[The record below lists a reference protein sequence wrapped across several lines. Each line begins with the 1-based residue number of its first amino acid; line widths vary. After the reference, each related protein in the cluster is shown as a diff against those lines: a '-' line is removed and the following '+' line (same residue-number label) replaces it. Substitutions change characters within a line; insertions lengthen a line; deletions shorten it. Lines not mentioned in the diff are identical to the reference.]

1 MRPEILFPLFADA
14 KTLPG
19 VGPKTLPLFERLGV
33 RKVGDALFLPPTG
46 VIDRRLR
53 PSVQGAMEGTTLSV
67 RVVVLSHS
75 IPRRPGA
82 PYRITVNDG
91 SLDFVLVFFRPS
103 PDWLTRIL
111 PVGAVRYVCGKI
123 EHYDGIAQMPHPEV
137 IDPEKEDAPDGFA
150 PVYPATAGLGQK
162 VIAKAA
168 RTALD
173 AAPDLPEWLDP
184 AWMAKRGWP
193 SWHAAV
199 TRLHAPEGPGDLEAD
214 SPARE
219 RLAYDEML
227 SHQLALM
234 LVRARRRRAKG
245 RVSVGDGRLQ
255 GKVRASLPFALTGA
269 QERAIEAIAA
279 DMATPHR
286 MLRLLQ
292 GDVGAGKTLVA
303 FMAMLIAV
311 ESGGQAALMAPTE
324 ILARQHHAG
333 LGALAEA
340 AGIRLAILTGKDRAS
355 VRRATQE
362 ALEAGEI
369 DIVVGTHA
377 LFQKSVAFADLRMVV
392 VDEQHRFGVDQRNE
406 LADKGQGDGVGA
418 DILVMSATPIPRTL
432 ALASYGDMDVSVLDE
447 KPPGRQPIDTRMV
460 SLSRYDD
467 VVDSLRRAIAN
478 GARAYW
484 ICPLVEESDV
494 LDVAAAED
502 RARVLAHTFG
512 EGRVVM
518 AHGRQKPG
526 EKDAAMEAFRTGAA
540 QVLVATTVVEVG
552 VDVPEA
558 TIMVIEHA
566 ERFGLA
572 QLHQLRGRVGR
583 GSARSS
589 CVLLYQGPLGETARE
604 RLGVLRETEDGF
616 RIAEE
621 DLRLRGAGD
630 LLGVRQA
637 GLPRMR
643 VADLEVHGDLLAVAR
658 DDARLIVNRD
668 EALETD
674 RGKALRVLL
683 YLMER
688 DGAVRYLG
696 AA

>member
-14 KTLPG
+14 QTLPG
-19 VGPKTLPLFERLGV
+19 LGPKTTPLFEKLGV
-33 RKVGDALFLPPTG
+33 HKVGDALFLPPTG
-46 VIDRRLR
+46 VIDRRVR
-53 PSVQGAMEGTTLSV
+53 PSVQGVMEGATLCV
-67 RVVVLSHS
+67 KVTVVSHS
-75 IPRRPGA
+75 APRRPGA
-82 PYRITVNDG
+82 PYRITVRDAA
-91 SLDFVLVFFRPS
+91 LDFVLVFFRPA
-103 PDWLTRIL
+103 PEWLLRIL
-111 PVGAVRYVCGKI
+111 PVGEERYVCGKI

-137 IDPEKEDAPDGFA
+137 FDPARDDTPDGFA

-162 VIAKAA
+162 VIAKAVA
-168 RTALD
+168 AAVDL
-173 AAPDLPEWLDP
+173 APDLPEWLDP
-184 AWMAKRGWP
+184 AWLKKREWPGW
-193 SWHAAV
+193 HDAV
-199 TRLHAPEGPGDLEAD
+199 TTLHAPTSPADLDAT

-219 RLAYDEML
+219 RLAYDELL
-227 SHQLALM
+227 SHQLALG
-234 LVRARRRRAKG
+234 LIRAKRRRAKG
-245 RVSVGDGRLQ
+245 RVSEGDGRLRQ
-255 GKVRASLPFALTGA
+255 KVLASLPFTLTGA
-269 QERAIEAIAA
+269 QDRAIAAIAA
-279 DMATPHR
+279 DMALPHR

-340 AGIRLAILTGKDRAS
+340 AGIRLAILTGKDKAG
-355 VRRATQE
+355 VRRETQE
-362 ALEAGEI
+362 ALAAGKI

-377 LFQKSVAFADLRMVV
+377 LFQKSVTFANLKMAV

-406 LADKGQGDGVGA
+406 LADKGQGA

-467 VVDSLRRAIAN
+467 VVASLQRAIDG

-484 ICPLVEESDV
+484 ICPLVEESDM

-502 RARVLAHTFG
+502 RARVLGHAFG

-583 GSARSS
+583 GTARSS

-630 LLGVRQA
+630 LLGVKQA
-637 GLPRMR
+637 GLPRMKI
-643 VADLEVHGDLLAVAR
+643 ADLEVHGELLTVAR

-668 EALETD
+668 EGLETE
-674 RGKALRVLL
+674 RGKALRILL

-688 DGAVRYLG
+688 DDSVRYLS

>member
-14 KTLPG
+14 RTLPG
-19 VGPKTLPLFERLGV
+19 IGPKTLPLFEKLGV
-33 RKVGDALFLPPTG
+33 CKVGDALFLPPAG
-46 VIDRRLR
+46 VIDRRVR
-53 PSVQGAMEGTTLSV
+53 ASVQGAPEGTTLSV
-67 RVVVLSHS
+67 KVTVVSHAP
-75 IPRRPGA
+75 PRRPGA

-91 SLDFVLVFFRPS
+91 SLDFVLVFFRPA
-103 PDWLTRIL
+103 PEWLNRIL
-111 PVGAVRYVCGKI
+111 PVGGTRYVCGKV

-137 IDPEKEDAPDGFA
+137 IDPATEDAPDGFA

-168 RTALD
+168 RAALD

-184 AWMAKRGWP
+184 AWLAKRGWP
-193 SWHAAV
+193 GWREAV
-199 TRLHAPEGPGDLEAD
+199 AMLHAPA
-214 SPARE
+214 SPADLDAGAPARA
-219 RLAYDEML
+219 RLAYDELL

-234 LVRARRRRAKG
+234 LGRARRRRAAG
-245 RVSVGDGRLQ
+245 RVSVGDGALRA
-255 GKVRASLPFALTGA
+255 KVLASLPFSPTGA
-269 QERAIEAIAA
+269 QDRAIEAIAA
-279 DMATPHR
+279 DMAAPHR

-340 AGIRLAILTGKDRAS
+340 AGIRLAILTGKDRAAA
-355 VRRATQE
+355 RRGTLE
-362 ALEAGEI
+362 ALEAGGI

-377 LFQKSVAFADLRMVV
+377 LFQKSVGFADLRMVV

-406 LADKGQGDGVGA
+406 LAGKGQGA

-467 VVDSLRRAIAN
+467 VVSGLQRAVAG

-484 ICPLVEESDV
+484 ICPLVEESDM

-502 RARVLAHTFG
+502 RARVLRHVLGAD
-512 EGRVVM
+512 RVVM
-518 AHGRQKPG
+518 AHGRQKTG

-630 LLGVRQA
+630 LLGVKQA
-637 GLPRMR
+637 GLPRTR
-643 VADLEVHGDLLAVAR
+643 IADMEVHGDLMAVAW

-668 EALETD
+668 EMLQGD
-674 RGKALRVLL
+674 RGQALRILL

-688 DGAVRYLG
+688 DEAVRYLN

>member
-14 KTLPG
+14 TTLPG
-19 VGPKTLPLFERLGV
+19 VGPKTAPLFARLGIE
-33 RKVGDALFLPPTG
+33 KTGDALFLPPTG
-46 VIDRRLR
+46 VIDRRIR
-53 PSVQGAMEGTTLSV
+53 PSVQGVMEGTTLCV
-67 RVVVLSHS
+67 KVVVVSHS
-75 IPRRPGA
+75 APRRPGS
-82 PYRITVNDG
+82 PYRITVRDG
-91 SLDFVLVFFRPS
+91 TLDFVLVFFRPA
-103 PDWLTRIL
+103 PEWLGRIL
-111 PVGAVRYVCGKI
+111 PVGATRYVCGKI

-137 IDPEKEDAPDGFA
+137 IDPATEEAPDGFA

-162 VIAKAA
+162 VISKAVKAA
-168 RTALD
+168 LEATPA
-173 AAPDLPEWLDP
+173 LPEWLDP
-184 AWMAKRGWP
+184 AWLKKREWPGWRE
-193 SWHAAV
+193 AV
-199 TRLHAPEGPGDLEAD
+199 EALHAPLSPDDLDAA

-219 RLAYDEML
+219 RLAYDELL

-234 LVRARRRRAKG
+234 LIRARRRRAKG
-245 RVSVGDGRLQ
+245 RISEGDGRLRRR
-255 GKVRASLPFALTGA
+255 VLDSLPFALTGA
-269 QERAIEAIAA
+269 QDRAIAA
-279 DMATPHR
+279 IAQDMALPRR

-340 AGIRLAILTGKDRAS
+340 AGVRLAILTGKDRAAE
-355 VRRATQE
+355 RRATQA

-377 LFQKSVAFADLRMVV
+377 LFQKAVAFSDLRMVV

-406 LADKGQGDGVGA
+406 LAGKGKGDGVGA

-460 SLSRYDD
+460 SLSRYDA
-467 VVDSLRRAIAN
+467 VVDSLRRAIGE

-484 ICPLVEESDV
+484 ICPLVEESDA

-502 RARVLAHTFG
+502 RARILRHAFG
-512 EGRVVM
+512 EGAVVM

-540 QVLVATTVVEVG
+540 KVLVATTVVEVG

-637 GLPRMR
+637 GLPRMKI
-643 VADLEVHGDLLAVAR
+643 ADLEVHGDLLAVAR

-668 EALETD
+668 EGLTGE
-674 RGKALRVLL
+674 RGQALRVLL

-688 DGAVRYLG
+688 DESVRYLS

>member
-14 KTLPG
+14 RTLPG
-19 VGPKTLPLFERLGV
+19 LGPKTAPLFEKLGV
-33 RKVGDALFLPPTG
+33 HKVGDALFLPPTG
-46 VIDRRLR
+46 VIDRRVR
-53 PSVQGAMEGTTLSV
+53 PSVQGVLEGATLCV
-67 RVVVLSHS
+67 KVTVVSHS
-75 IPRRPGA
+75 APRRPGA
-82 PYRITVNDG
+82 PYRITVRDAA
-91 SLDFVLVFFRPS
+91 LDFVLVFFRPA
-103 PDWLTRIL
+103 PEWLLRIL
-111 PVGAVRYVCGKI
+111 PVDGERYVCGRI

-137 IDPEKEDAPDGFA
+137 FDPAKEDAPDGFA

-162 VIAKAA
+162 VIAKAV
-168 RTALD
+168 
-173 AAPDLPEWLDP
+173 AAAVDLAPALPEWLDP
-184 AWMAKRGWP
+184 AWLKQREWPGW
-193 SWHAAV
+193 HEAV
-199 TRLHAPEGPGDLEAD
+199 SALHAPTSPADLDAA

-219 RLAYDEML
+219 RLAYDELL
-227 SHQLALM
+227 SHQLALG
-234 LVRARRRRAKG
+234 LIRARRRRAKG
-245 RVSVGDGRLQ
+245 RISEGDGRLRS
-255 GKVRASLPFALTGA
+255 KVLASLPFSLTGA
-269 QERAIEAIAA
+269 QDRAIAAIAA
-279 DMATPHR
+279 DMALPHR

-333 LGALAEA
+333 LGALAQA
-340 AGIRLAILTGKDRAS
+340 AGIRLAILTGKDKAG

-362 ALEAGEI
+362 ALAAGEI

-377 LFQKSVAFADLRMVV
+377 LFQKSVEFADLKMAV

-406 LADKGQGDGVGA
+406 LADKGQGA

-467 VVDSLRRAIAN
+467 VVASLQRAIAG

-484 ICPLVEESDV
+484 ICPLVEESDT

-502 RARVLAHTFG
+502 RARVLAHVFG

-518 AHGRQKPG
+518 AHGRQKAG
-526 EKDAAMEAFRTGAA
+526 EKEAAMEAFRTGTA

-558 TIMVIEHA
+558 TIMVVEHA

-630 LLGVRQA
+630 LLGVKQA
-637 GLPRMR
+637 GLPRMK

-668 EALETD
+668 EGLETE
-674 RGKALRVLL
+674 RGAALRILL

-688 DGAVRYLG
+688 DDSVRYLS

>member
-1 MRPEILFPLFADA
+1 M
-14 KTLPG
+14 
-19 VGPKTLPLFERLGV
+19 
-33 RKVGDALFLPPTG
+33 
-46 VIDRRLR
+46 
-53 PSVQGAMEGTTLSV
+53 
-67 RVVVLSHS
+67 
-75 IPRRPGA
+75 

-91 SLDFVLVFFRPS
+91 ALDFILVFFRPA
-103 PDWLTRIL
+103 PEWLTKIL
-111 PVGAVRYVCGKI
+111 PVGGTRVLCGKI
-123 EHYDGIAQMPHPEV
+123 EHYDGIAQMAHPEV
-137 IDPEKEDAPDGFA
+137 FDPATEDTPDGFA
-150 PVYPATAGLGQK
+150 PVYPGTAGLGQK
-162 VIAKAA
+162 VIAKAVKA
-168 RTALD
+168 AL
-173 AAPDLPEWLDP
+173 AQVPDLPEWQDA
-184 AWMAKRGWP
+184 AWLAKRGWP
-193 SWHAAV
+193 SWNAAV
-199 TRLHAPEGPGDLEAD
+199 AGLHAPDGVAALASDDPG
-214 SPARE
+214 RE
-219 RLAYDEML
+219 RLAYDELL
-227 SHQLALM
+227 SHQLALA
-234 LVRARRRRAKG
+234 LVRAKRKRSKG
-245 RVSVGDGRLQ
+245 RVSVGDGRLRA
-255 GKVRASLPFALTGA
+255 KVLGSLPFALTGA
-269 QERAIEAIAA
+269 QERAIAVIAK
-279 DMATPHR
+279 DMETPEK

-311 ESGGQAALMAPTE
+311 EAGGQAALMAPTE

-340 AGIRLAILTGKDRAS
+340 AGVRLAILTGKDKAAQ
-355 VRRATQE
+355 RRETQA
-362 ALEAGEI
+362 ALAAGEI

-377 LFQKSVAFADLRMVV
+377 LFQKSVEFADLRMAV

-406 LADKGQGDGVGA
+406 LAEKGRGA

-432 ALASYGDMDVSVLDE
+432 AMASYGDMDVSVLDE
-447 KPPGRQPIDTRMV
+447 KPPGRQPIETRMV

-467 VVDSLRRAIAN
+467 VIASLKRAIDG

-484 ICPLVEESDV
+484 ICPLVEESDA

-502 RARVLAHTFG
+502 RARVLRHAFG
-512 EGRVVM
+512 EDRVVM
-518 AHGRQKPG
+518 AHGRQAAG
-526 EKDAAMEAFRTGAA
+526 EKDASMEAFRTGAA
-540 QVLVATTVVEVG
+540 SVLVATTVVEVG

-583 GSARSS
+583 GAGKSS

-630 LLGVRQA
+630 LLGVKQA

-643 VADLEVHGDLLAVAR
+643 LADLEVHGELMAVAR
-658 DDARLIVNRD
+658 DDARLILTRD
-668 EALETD
+668 EDLASE
-674 RGKALRVLL
+674 RGQALRVLL

-688 DGAVRYLG
+688 DGAVRYLKS
-696 AA
+696 A

>member
-1 MRPEILFPLFADA
+1 MKGMRPEILFPLFADA
-14 KTLPG
+14 ATLPG
-19 VGPKTLPLFERLGV
+19 VGPKTTPLFEKLGI
-33 RKVGDALFLPPTG
+33 RKVGDAVLLGPTG
-46 VIDRRLR
+46 VVDRRVR
-53 PSVQGAMEGTTLSV
+53 DSVQGVMEGTMLCVKASV
-67 RVVVLSHS
+67 VSHHA
-75 IPRRPGA
+75 PRRPNA

-91 SLDFVLVFFRPS
+91 TLDFILVFFRPA
-103 PDWLTRIL
+103 PEWLNKIL
-111 PVGAVRYVCGKI
+111 PVGETRYLCGKI

-137 IDPEKEDAPDGFA
+137 FDPSKEDPPDGFA

-162 VIAKAA
+162 VIAKAVKA
-168 RTALD
+168 AVALT
-173 AAPDLPEWLDP
+173 PDLPEWQDA
-184 AWMAKRGWP
+184 AWLTKRGWP
-193 SWHAAV
+193 SWNEAVAA
-199 TRLHAPEGPGDLEAD
+199 LHAPEGAGALSADDPG
-214 SPARE
+214 RE
-219 RLAYDEML
+219 RLAYDELL
-227 SHQLALM
+227 SHQLALA
-234 LVRARRRRAKG
+234 LIRAKRKRTKG
-245 RVSVGDGRLQ
+245 RVSVGDGRRRRRVLD
-255 GKVRASLPFALTGA
+255 SLPFDLTGA
-269 QERAIEAIAA
+269 QERAIATIAK
-279 DMATPHR
+279 DMETPER

-311 ESGGQAALMAPTE
+311 EAGGQAALMAPTE

-340 AGIRLAILTGKDRAS
+340 AGVRLAILTGKDKAGA
-355 VRRATQE
+355 RRETQA
-362 ALEAGEI
+362 ALAAGEI

-377 LFQKSVAFADLRMVV
+377 LFQKSVEFADLRMAV

-406 LADKGQGDGVGA
+406 LADKGRGA

-432 ALASYGDMDVSVLDE
+432 AMASYGDMDVSVLDE
-447 KPPGRQPIDTRMV
+447 KPPGRQPIETRMV

-467 VVDSLRRAIAN
+467 VVESLKRAIAG

-484 ICPLVEESDV
+484 ICPLVEESDA

-502 RARVLAHTFG
+502 RARALRHAFG
-512 EGRVVM
+512 ENAVVM
-518 AHGRQKPG
+518 AHGRQAPG
-526 EKDAAMEAFRTGAA
+526 EKDASMEAFRTGAA
-540 QVLVATTVVEVG
+540 SVLVATTVVEVG

-630 LLGVRQA
+630 LLGVKQA

-643 VADLEVHGDLLAVAR
+643 LADLEVHGELMAVAR
-658 DDARLIVNRD
+658 DDARLILTRD
-668 EALETD
+668 EDLATE
-674 RGKALRVLL
+674 RGQALRVLL

-688 DGAVRYLG
+688 DDSVRYLKS
-696 AA
+696 A

>member
-19 VGPKTLPLFERLGV
+19 LGPKTAPLFAKLGIG
-33 RKVGDALFLPPTG
+33 KVGDALFLPPTG
-46 VIDRRLR
+46 VIDRRVR
-53 PSVQGAMEGTTLSV
+53 ASVQGVAEGATLSV
-67 RVVVLSHS
+67 KVTVLSHS
-75 IPRRPGA
+75 PPRRPGA
-82 PYRITVNDG
+82 PYRITVRD
-91 SLDFVLVFFRPS
+91 SALDFVLVFFRPA
-103 PDWLTRIL
+103 PEWLTKIL
-111 PVGAVRYVCGKI
+111 PVGEERYVSGKI

-137 IDPEKEDAPDGFA
+137 FDPAKEDAPDGFA

-162 VIAKAA
+162 VIAKAVQA
-168 RTALD
+168 AVM

-184 AWMAKRGWP
+184 AWLKQRDWP
-193 SWHAAV
+193 GWHAAV
-199 TRLHAPEGPGDLEAD
+199 EALHAPTAPGDLEAT

-219 RLAYDEML
+219 RLAYDELL
-227 SHQLALM
+227 SHQLALVLM
-234 LVRARRRRAKG
+234 RTKRRRAKG
-245 RVSVGDGRLQ
+245 RVSEGDGRLRQ
-255 GKVRASLPFALTGA
+255 QVLGSLPFALTGA
-269 QERAIEAIAA
+269 QDRAIEAIAA
-279 DMATPHR
+279 DMAVPQR

-340 AGIRLAILTGKDRAS
+340 AGIRLAILTGKDKAA

-362 ALEAGEI
+362 ALAAGDI

-377 LFQKSVAFADLRMVV
+377 LFQKAVEFADLKMVV

-406 LADKGQGDGVGA
+406 LADKGQGA

-467 VVDSLRRAIAN
+467 VVANLRRAIEG

-484 ICPLVEESDV
+484 ICPLVEESDA

-502 RARVLAHTFG
+502 RARVLRHAFG
-512 EGRVVM
+512 EDRVVM

-583 GSARSS
+583 GTARSS

-630 LLGVRQA
+630 LLGVKQA
-637 GLPRMR
+637 GLPRMKI
-643 VADLEVHGDLLAVAR
+643 ADLDVHGDLLAVAR
-658 DDARLIVNRD
+658 DDAKLIVNRD
-668 EALETD
+668 ESLTGA
-674 RGKALRVLL
+674 RGQALRVLL

-688 DGAVRYLG
+688 DEAVRYLT